1 MNFENKMTIH
11 KYEVKIQWEGNT
23 GTGTSSY
30 RSYKRDFSIQHPQKA
45 TIQGSSDPAYLG
57 DVTRWNPEDLL
68 VASASACHKLWYLHL
83 CAVNHI
89 HVVSYIDKALGFMED
104 ADPVKRGHFTQITLR
119 PEVVLEK
126 GADQELAA
134 KLHEEAHHECM
145 IASSVNFPITCEAS
159 FSFAEE

>member
-11 KYEVKIQWEGNT
+11 EYEVKIQWEGNT

-30 RSYKRDFSIQHPQKA
+30 RSYKRDFSIHHPQKA

-89 HVVSYIDKALGFMED
+89 HVLSYVDHALGFMED
-104 ADPVKRGHFTQITLR
+104 TDPVKRGHFTQIILR
-119 PEVVLEK
+119 PEIVLEK
-126 GADQELAA
+126 
-134 KLHEEAHHECM
+134 K
-145 IASSVNFPITCEAS
+145 VPIKSLLQNYMKKRIMNA
-159 FSFAEE
+159 